1 MIQHLYIE
9 CTHTASSG
17 LNTGI
22 QRVVRK
28 VIDQLGEHLPNGAAV
43 SLVTIAD
50 GEFYHLEQ
58 FVDLRA
64 VVEEEVVDD
73 EIEDVAEII
82 SEEIPEDIDGDALN
96 SPVQPGLKRRF
107 LDSLRAVRE
116 AILAKISWGP
126 LHQFLSASRYEFGLS
141 GIIYTLT
148 LRIFLGPKPLET
160 AVLEVPEETK
170 PGPRPLEFAP
180 GDVILLLDS
189 SWHLPAWGAIA
200 KAKQSQAVIFA
211 VIYDLIP
218 ITHPQFC
225 EQALCEVFNNWFQQ
239 GCATVDGYIAIS
251 KTVRHTLRDYLA
263 DMGSP
268 LASERFGYFYLGA
281 DVTQGEEGAREELV
295 QSISK
300 GDSYLIVST
309 IEPRK
314 NHQYLMDAF
323 SELWRRGCRVKLH
336 IVGRIGWKVEELLM
350 RIEEHPEF
358 NKQLFLWHDLDDSEL
373 VYCYKNSKS
382 LVFSSFVEGFGLPII
397 EAQHHQLPVLASD
410 TPIHREIGGESI
422 DYFDLNLPADLV
434 AKIIAIEAG
443 QGQLKDTGLF
453 DLEQFTWQKS
463 SEMLVDEM
471 FRIKAL
477 L

>member
-28 VIDQLGEHLPNGAAV
+28 VIDQLGDQLPNGAAI

-50 GEFYHLEQ
+50 GEFYHLER
-58 FVDLRA
+58 FVDLRS
-64 VVEEEVVDD
+64 VVEEEGVDD
-73 EIEDVAEII
+73 EVEDVTEII
-82 SEEIPEDIDGDALN
+82 PEEVPEDIDGDAPN
-96 SPVQPGLKRRF
+96 SSTQSGLKRRL

-116 AILAKISWGP
+116 AILAKISWAP

-148 LRIFLGPKPLET
+148 LRVFLGPKPIE
-160 AVLEVPEETK
+160 PES
-170 PGPRPLEFAP
+170 GPRPLQFAP
-180 GDVILLLDS
+180 DDVILLLDS
-189 SWHLPAWGAIA
+189 SWHLPAWDAIS

-218 ITHPQFC
+218 ITHPHFC
-225 EQALCEVFNNWFQQ
+225 EQALCEVFNNWFQR
-239 GCATVDGYIAIS
+239 GCSTVDGYIAIS
-251 KTVRHTLRDYLA
+251 KTVRHTLRDYLT

-281 DVTQGEEGAREELV
+281 DVTRGEEGARAELV

-300 GDSYLIVST
+300 EDSYLIVST

-314 NHQYLMDAF
+314 NHQYLIEAF
-323 SELWRRGCRVKLH
+323 SELWRQGCRIKLH
-336 IVGRIGWKVEELLM
+336 IVGRIGWKVDELLM
-350 RIEEHPEF
+350 RIKEHPEF

-382 LVFSSFVEGFGLPII
+382 LVFSSYVEGFGLPII

-410 TPIHREIGGESI
+410 TPIHREIGGDSI
-422 DYFDLNLPADLV
+422 DYFDLDLPGDLV
-434 AKIIAIEAG
+434 NKIMAIEAG
-443 QGQLKDTGLF
+443 QAQLKDTGLF